1 MYQEN
6 QEEVQGNSFPM
17 EAFSPTLWLD
27 MSIKSILLFAFM
39 WIISRIIDKNIRF
52 DNQNVTDGKREFIST
67 TIVFLEVVVQIV
79 VITIIMFIF
88 KTIFR
93 YLCDEYD
100 LLSPELSTISWTGAS
115 FFIPFALFNMS
126 TNLTDKLNYFPYI
139 SFQYNF

>member
-1 MYQEN
+1 
-6 QEEVQGNSFPM
+6 M

-39 WIISRIIDKNIRF
+39 WIISRVIDKNIRF

-126 TNLTDKLNYFPYI
+126 TNLTDKLNYLSAKYKGWI
-139 SFQYNF
+139 I

>member
-17 EAFSPTLWLD
+17 EVFSPTLWLD

-39 WIISRIIDKNIRF
+39 WIISRVIDKNIRF

-100 LLSPELSTISWTGAS
+100 LLSPELSAISWTGAS

-126 TNLTDKLNYFPYI
+126 TNLTDKLNYLSAKYKGWI
-139 SFQYNF
+139 I

>member
-6 QEEVQGNSFPM
+6 QEEIQGNSFPM

-79 VITIIMFIF
+79 VVQIVVVQIPIVQIVVQIRRINQPSGGPAEIDGSCNENNKIIKM
-88 KTIFR
+88 KR
-93 YLCDEYD
+93 PMC
-100 LLSPELSTISWTGAS
+100 PESV
-115 FFIPFALFNMS
+115 
-126 TNLTDKLNYFPYI
+126 K
-139 SFQYNF
+139 